1 MSDTEEES
9 SGSDGNWPVNE
20 TWLRGILQSNH
31 PNDKDISIL
40 VSASACASSVCE
52 APKPK
57 PTAKYQYSRTVL
69 QPILAGL

>member
-31 PNDKDISIL
+31 PHDKDINIL
-40 VSASACASSVCE
+40 VSSACVSVRSP
-52 APKPK
+52 AGVH
-57 PTAKYQYSRTVL
+57 SRIAAIQCGNSIATNTCRT
-69 QPILAGL
+69 LA